1 MTVYQ
6 RLAPN
11 FEPLE
16 TLYTKI
22 WKITIMNYFCVT
34 YFSQQQYELNLSS
47 FCEPFRKKQ
56 FTLNMY
62 LKVQKPAENISGQK
76 CQHFHLIVNC

>member
-1 MTVYQ
+1 MTVYH
-6 RLAPN
+6 RIATN

-16 TLYTKI
+16 TLYTKT

-47 FCEPFRKKQ
+47 FCEP
-56 FTLNMY
+56 LNLFLSVKSM
-62 LKVQKPAENISGQK
+62 L
-76 CQHFHLIVNC
+76 HFSWFFIFY

>member
-47 FCEPFRKKQ
+47 FCEP
-56 FTLNMY
+56 LNLFY
-62 LKVQKPAENISGQK
+62 L
-76 CQHFHLIVNC
+76 